1 MLLTPSVEFIISTL
15 SEKGH
20 RADVVGGP
28 VRDFLRGVT
37 PSDYDITTDA
47 TPEEIKAAFGE
58 FRTLDTGIKH
68 GTVTLLL
75 DGEPYEI
82 TTYRIDGEYKDSR
95 HPETVSF
102 TKKIEED
109 LSRRDFTM
117 NAIAYNPKDGITDP
131 HGGREDIK
139 NKIIRAVG
147 DPYLRF
153 SEDAL
158 RILRALRFSATLGFE
173 IEERTAEALRAKR
186 GLLSDI
192 SAERKYTE
200 WRKLMSGDFAYDVIR
215 KFPDVIAEFI
225 PEVLGLSLPKKSD
238 FAEDFLTRTA
248 QIFALTLGDNAPCAF
263 DTAMRRLKTDTETR
277 EMGAKMLENSGK
289 YPLNSLEDA
298 GFMLMNLGER
308 VALATVRL
316 DLSLGLITEKENARV
331 SEYFDRGLP
340 YRISDLAIG
349 GDDLIKIGY
358 SGREVGKLLSELLT
372 LTVRGEISNDKESQL
387 CYIALQKL

>member
-1 MLLTPSVEFIISTL
+1 MILTPSVEFIISTL
-15 SEKGH
+15 SKKGY

-28 VRDFLRGVT
+28 VRDFLCGVS

-47 TPEEIKAAFGE
+47 TPEETKDAFGE

-95 HPETVSF
+95 HPESVSF

-147 DPYLRF
+147 DPHLRF

-192 SAERKYTE
+192 SAERIYTE
-200 WRKLMSGDFAYDVIR
+200 WRKLMSGDFAYEVIS
-215 KFPDVIAEFI
+215 KFPEVIAEFI
-225 PEVLGLSLPKKSD
+225 PELREISLPERSD
-238 FAEDFLTRTA
+238 FAEDFLTRSA
-248 QIFALTLGDNAPCAF
+248 QIFALTLADGASCAF

-277 EMGAKMLENSGK
+277 DMGVKMLGNSGK
-289 YPLNSLEDA
+289 YQLNSLEDA
-298 GFMLMNLGER
+298 GFMLMNLGDR

-316 DLSLGLITEKENARV
+316 DLSLGLITEKDTARLR
-331 SEYFDRGLP
+331 EYLERGLP
-340 YRISDLAIG
+340 YRISDLAVDGVDIMNV
-349 GDDLIKIGY
+349 GY
-358 SGREVGKLLSELLT
+358 SGREVGRLLSELLA
-372 LTVRGEISNDKESQL
+372 LTVRGEIKNDKQSQL
-387 CYIALQKL
+387 SYITSQKL